1 MEKDKERII
10 AEDNERMKRYHYE
23 PNPITGEG
31 YFGERGK
38 IEIDDFPI
46 PVQLVP
52 KRMLKIPFVK
62 QLVKHGSIENFLYE
76 VMEEE
81 NTEEA
86 RDTVVQQFIRYRI
99 RYDYP
104 FFSA

>member
-1 MEKDKERII
+1 MEKDIERII

-31 YFGERGK
+31 YFGERDK

-81 NTEEA
+81 NGA
-86 RDTVVQQFIRYRI
+86 ASMVM
-99 RYDYP
+99 
-104 FFSA
+104 

>member
-1 MEKDKERII
+1 
-10 AEDNERMKRYHYE
+10 
-23 PNPITGEG
+23 
-31 YFGERGK
+31 
-38 IEIDDFPI
+38 
-46 PVQLVP
+46 
-52 KRMLKIPFVK
+52 MLKIPFVK

-99 RYDYP
+99 RYDFP
-104 FFSA
+104 FSRPCSCILKRKVEAVTSSFA